1 MINNTNSFEYNSIS
15 DYEQFITLVFDNSR
29 ECVTLAYKPL
39 NDLQCIVID
48 IDNDVNVNRVKTIV
62 EKIISI

>member
-1 MINNTNSFEYNSIS
+1 MINNINNNSIS
-15 DYEQFITLVFDNSR
+15 DYKQFITLVFDDSR

-48 IDNDVNVNRVKTIV
+48 IDKNVNVNRVKTIV
-62 EKIISI
+62 EQIISI

>member
-1 MINNTNSFEYNSIS
+1 MNNIKHFEYNNII
-15 DYEQFITLVFDNSR
+15 DNKQFITLVFDNSR

-48 IDNDVNVNRVKTIV
+48 IDNNVNVNRVKTVV

>member
-1 MINNTNSFEYNSIS
+1 MNNIKHFEYNNII
-15 DYEQFITLVFDNSR
+15 DNKQFITLVFDDSR

-48 IDNDVNVNRVKTIV
+48 IDNNVNVDRVKTIV

>member
-1 MINNTNSFEYNSIS
+1 MNNIKHFEYNNII
-15 DYEQFITLVFDNSR
+15 DNKQFITLVFDNSIN
-29 ECVTLAYKPL
+29 CLTLAYKPL

-48 IDNDVNVNRVKTIV
+48 IDNNVNVNRVKTIV